1 MSKRPYRLV
10 LTWNHRK
17 WGPQLHK
24 ATEEASSIRRA
35 MNQMLSTFFKDKT
48 RRKERL
54 DAHASLHISVQRLKA
69 HDSLTRTR

>member
-1 MSKRPYRLV
+1 MSKRSYRLV

-17 WGPQLHK
+17 WGPQIHK

-35 MNQMLSTFFKDKT
+35 TNQMLSAFFTDKN

-69 HDSLTRTR
+69 PGSLTRTR